1 MLEYENQ
8 MLLDLL
14 HEDGLLVA
22 AKGLGLERILTSLII
37 TYNDPGNLVLVIGTT
52 SREEEYVLSQLEGQG
67 VTPIPRCVTAECPVN
82 ERSQIYANGGVLFV
96 TSRILVMDI
105 LMERVPVD
113 LVTGVIVWKAHKILE
128 SCQEA
133 FILRLFRMKN
143 KTGFVKGLSSSPLS
157 FTAGFCH
164 VERVMRNLFVKKLYL
179 WPRFHMDVNACLEK
193 CKPEVIELHLKMTT
207 PVQQIQMAVLDLI
220 TETVQELRR
229 SNSTIDTE
237 EFTPENAIS
246 KSFEKI
252 LKVQLE
258 PIWHQLSSRTKM
270 LIADLKV
277 MRTVLMYLT
286 QYDCVTFYNL
296 VNSLGKREAFR
307 ARGGI
312 FFGGSRTFF
321 LNSKLG
327 FGSAASPTKKSVRED
342 NAKKLKREYIDQ
354 NLEVNPKWLALSEVL
369 AEIREEVQ
377 EGKNLEK
384 CLVVTHD
391 DRTSQQLKE
400 YLIDG
405 AQVVLRR
412 IFYRTIGAK
421 MGLQPP
427 PSLFRDK
434 DKNMP
439 KEKGKKGKKTKTTEG
454 AKEEVTLTQI
464 TKKYEFVGQDK
475 SEFTNE
481 AETSEE
487 VEEIRRRFLS
497 PLIMVQSVR
506 VRKPLF
512 TVFHLFCYIFSV
524 ATISFNLFFSLTQ
537 KFNQEVKHSV
547 LSIFFKAFSSFKFFS
562 CVTGCFLIFLQVWQ
576 ANHTE
581 RIRVYFLLY
590 KGTTEEQVY
599 LTNIKREKDAFE
611 YLINEKA
618 TMVIPEYNDG
628 KSGDHPD
635 LSRDPRKANEID
647 TSGNSN
653 SRKGGQTG
661 EEPKVPQRI
670 IVDMREFRSELPALI
685 HKRGIDIDPV
695 TIEVGDYILTPDVC
709 VERKSLSDL
718 IGSLNSG
725 RLYNQAQ
732 AMTRYYKKPVLLIE
746 FDQNK
751 SFHLQG
757 RFFLSSDASSS
768 AKDVAAKLQLLTL
781 HFPHLRLLW
790 CPSPYAT
797 AEIFQLLK
805 EGKEE
810 PVVAQAQAITAETNP
825 EVDSDKFNP
834 QIKDFISKLPG
845 ITTKNIYSV
854 LNKVSDLSELLS
866 LSKEKLKKILGN
878 SRNAQA
884 LYSGLHHCMKPP
896 EKEDLKKGSKFT
908 KKGLKR
914 FRTKM

>member
-22 AKGLGLERILTSLII
+22 AKGLGLERIITSLII

-67 VTPIPRCVTAECPVN
+67 VTPIPRCVTAECSVN

-96 TSRILVMDI
+96 TSRILVMDL
-105 LMERVPVD
+105 LMERVPGD
-113 LVTGVIVWKAHKILE
+113 LITGVIVWKAHKILE

-179 WPRFHMDVNACLEK
+179 WPRFHMDVNACLER

-207 PVQQIQMAVLDLI
+207 PVKQIQMAVLDLI
-220 TETVQELRR
+220 TDTVQELRR
-229 SNSTIDTE
+229 SNSTIDTD

-258 PIWHQLSSRTKM
+258 PIWHQLSARTKM

-296 VNSLGKREAFR
+296 INSLKTTEKAIQSSGWM
-307 ARGGI
+307 
-312 FFGGSRTFF
+312 F
-321 LNSKLG
+321 LGAAETLFVNAKLRV
-327 FGSAASPTKKSVRED
+327 FGSGASPTKKTVRED
-342 NAKKLKREYIDQ
+342 NANKKKREYIDQ

-377 EGKNLEK
+377 ESKNLEK

-391 DRTSQQLKE
+391 DRTAQQLKE
-400 YLIDG
+400 YLVDG
-405 AQVVLRR
+405 AKVVLSR

-427 PSLFRDK
+427 PNLFRDK
-434 DKNMP
+434 DKMAQP
-439 KEKGKKGKKTKTTEG
+439 KDKGKKGKKTKAATE

-464 TKKYEFVGQDK
+464 TKKYEFVGQD
-475 SEFTNE
+475 TAE
-481 AETSEE
+481 AEASEE
-487 VEEIRRRFLS
+487 QEEIHRRFLS

-506 VRKPLF
+506 DNSDPFMMTRLLEEVQPK
-512 TVFHLFCYIFSV
+512 YIIMYDSD
-524 ATISFNLFFSLTQ
+524 LTFIRQ
-537 KFNQEVKHSV
+537 VE
-547 LSIFFKAFSSFKFFS
+547 
-562 CVTGCFLIFLQVWQ
+562 VWQ

-647 TSGNSN
+647 VSGNTY
-653 SRKGGQTG
+653 SRKGGQA
-661 EEPKVPQRI
+661 EEQPKAPQRV

-732 AMTRYYKKPVLLIE
+732 AMTRYYKKPILLIE

-810 PVVAQAQAITAETNP
+810 PVIAQAQAITAETNP
-825 EVDSDKFNP
+825 EADSDKFNP

-845 ITTKNIYSV
+845 ITTKNIYSI

-866 LSKEKLKKILGN
+866 LSKEELTEILSN

-884 LYSGLHHCMKPP
+884 LYSSLHHCMKPP
-896 EKEDLKKGSKFT
+896 EQEDTKKGGKFT

-914 FRTKM
+914 FRTKV

>member
-1 MLEYENQ
+1 

-67 VTPIPRCVTAECPVN
+67 VTPIPRCVTAECSVN

-105 LMERVPVD
+105 LMERVPAD
-113 LVTGVIVWKAHKILE
+113 LITGVIVWKAHKILE

-179 WPRFHMDVNACLEK
+179 WPRFHMDINACLEK

-207 PVQQIQMAVLDLI
+207 PVKQIQMAVLDLI

-296 VNSLGKREAFR
+296 VNSL
-307 ARGGI
+307 
-312 FFGGSRTFF
+312 RTTETAIQSSGWMF
-321 LNSKLG
+321 LGAAETLFVNAKLRV

-354 NLEVNPKWLALSEVL
+354 NLEANPKWLALSEVL

-384 CLVVTHD
+384 CLVVTQD

-427 PSLFRDK
+427 PNLFRDK
-434 DKNMP
+434 DKNMQ
-439 KEKGKKGKKTKTTEG
+439 KDKGKKGKKTKTTEE

-475 SEFTNE
+475 SEFTSE

-487 VEEIRRRFLS
+487 IEEIRRRFLS

-506 VRKPLF
+506 DNSDPFMMTRLLEEVQPK
-512 TVFHLFCYIFSV
+512 YIIMYDSD
-524 ATISFNLFFSLTQ
+524 LTFIRQ
-537 KFNQEVKHSV
+537 VE
-547 LSIFFKAFSSFKFFS
+547 
-562 CVTGCFLIFLQVWQ
+562 VWQ
-576 ANHTE
+576 ANHIE
-581 RIRVYFLLY
+581 RVRVYFLLY

-647 TSGNSN
+647 ISGNSN
-653 SRKGGQTG
+653 TRKGGQAG
-661 EEPKVPQRI
+661 EEAKVPQRI

-732 AMTRYYKKPVLLIE
+732 AMTRYYKKPILLIE

-866 LSKEKLKKILGN
+866 LSKDELTEILGN

>member
-22 AKGLGLERILTSLII
+22 AKGLGLERILISLII

-52 SREEEYVLSQLEGQG
+52 SREEEYLLSQLEGQG
-67 VTPIPRCVTAECPVN
+67 VTPIPRCVTAECSVN

-105 LMERVPVD
+105 LMERAPVD
-113 LVTGVIVWKAHKILE
+113 LITGVIVWKAHKILE

-143 KTGFVKGLSSSPLS
+143 KTGFVKGLTSSPLS

-277 MRTVLMYLT
+277 MRTVLLYLT

-296 VNSLGKREAFR
+296 VNSLRTTEA
-307 ARGGI
+307 AIQSSGWM
-312 FFGGSRTFF
+312 F
-321 LNSKLG
+321 LGAAETLFVNSKLRV

-342 NAKKLKREYIDQ
+342 NAKKQKREYIDQ

-427 PSLFRDK
+427 PNLFRDK
-434 DKNMP
+434 DKNMQ
-439 KEKGKKGKKTKTTEG
+439 KDKGKKGKKTKTTEE

-464 TKKYEFVGQDK
+464 TKKYDFVGQDK
-475 SEFTNE
+475 SEFSNE

-497 PLIMVQSVR
+497 PLIMVQSLRDNSDPFMMTRLLEEVQP
-506 VRKPLF
+506 K
-512 TVFHLFCYIFSV
+512 YIIMYDSD
-524 ATISFNLFFSLTQ
+524 LTFIRQ
-537 KFNQEVKHSV
+537 VE
-547 LSIFFKAFSSFKFFS
+547 
-562 CVTGCFLIFLQVWQ
+562 VWQ
-576 ANHTE
+576 ANHIE

-653 SRKGGQTG
+653 TRKGGQAG

-732 AMTRYYKKPVLLIE
+732 AMTRYYKKPILLIE

-805 EGKEE
+805 EGREE

-866 LSKEKLKKILGN
+866 LSKEELTEILGN

-896 EKEDLKKGSKFT
+896 EKEELKKGSKFT

-914 FRTKM
+914 FRTKV

>member
-22 AKGLGLERILTSLII
+22 AKGLGLERILISLII

-52 SREEEYVLSQLEGQG
+52 SREEEYLLSQLEGQG
-67 VTPIPRCVTAECPVN
+67 VTPIPRCVTAECSVN

-105 LMERVPVD
+105 LMERAPVD
-113 LVTGVIVWKAHKILE
+113 LITGVIVWKAHKILE

-207 PVQQIQMAVLDLI
+207 PVQQIQMAVLELI

-277 MRTVLMYLT
+277 MRTVLLYLT

-296 VNSLGKREAFR
+296 VNSL
-307 ARGGI
+307 
-312 FFGGSRTFF
+312 RTTETAIQSSGWMF
-321 LNSKLG
+321 LGAAETLFVNSKLRV
-327 FGSAASPTKKSVRED
+327 FGIAASPTKKSVRED
-342 NAKKLKREYIDQ
+342 NAKKLKKEYIDQ

-369 AEIREEVQ
+369 AEVREEVQ

-427 PSLFRDK
+427 PNLFRDK
-434 DKNMP
+434 DKNMQ
-439 KEKGKKGKKTKTTEG
+439 KDKGKKGKKTKTTEE

-464 TKKYEFVGQDK
+464 TKKYDFIGQDK
-475 SEFTNE
+475 SEFSNE

-497 PLIMVQSVR
+497 PLIMVQSLRDNSDPFMMTRLLEEVQP
-506 VRKPLF
+506 K
-512 TVFHLFCYIFSV
+512 YIIMYDSD
-524 ATISFNLFFSLTQ
+524 LTFIRQ
-537 KFNQEVKHSV
+537 IE
-547 LSIFFKAFSSFKFFS
+547 
-562 CVTGCFLIFLQVWQ
+562 VWQ
-576 ANHTE
+576 ANHIE

-653 SRKGGQTG
+653 TRKGGQG
-661 EEPKVPQRI
+661 EELKVPQRI

-732 AMTRYYKKPVLLIE
+732 AMTRYYKKPILLIE

-768 AKDVAAKLQLLTL
+768 AKDIAAKLQLLTL

-866 LSKEKLKKILGN
+866 LSKEELTEILGN

-896 EKEDLKKGSKFT
+896 EKEELKKGSKFT

>member
-1 MLEYENQ
+1 

-67 VTPIPRCVTAECPVN
+67 VTPIPRCVTAECSVN

-105 LMERVPVD
+105 LMERVPAD
-113 LVTGVIVWKAHKILE
+113 LITGVIVWKAHKILE

-179 WPRFHMDVNACLEK
+179 WPRFHMDINACLEK

-207 PVQQIQMAVLDLI
+207 PVKQIQMAVLDLI

-296 VNSLGKREAFR
+296 VNSL
-307 ARGGI
+307 
-312 FFGGSRTFF
+312 RTTETAIQSSGWMF
-321 LNSKLG
+321 LGAAETLFVNAKLRV

-354 NLEVNPKWLALSEVL
+354 NLEANPKWLALSEVL

-384 CLVVTHD
+384 CLVVTQD

-427 PSLFRDK
+427 PNLFRDK
-434 DKNMP
+434 DKNMQ
-439 KEKGKKGKKTKTTEG
+439 KDKGKKGKKTKTTEE

-487 VEEIRRRFLS
+487 IEEIRRRFLS

-506 VRKPLF
+506 DNSDPFMMTRLLEEVQPK
-512 TVFHLFCYIFSV
+512 YIIMYDSD
-524 ATISFNLFFSLTQ
+524 LTFIRQ
-537 KFNQEVKHSV
+537 VE
-547 LSIFFKAFSSFKFFS
+547 
-562 CVTGCFLIFLQVWQ
+562 VWQ
-576 ANHTE
+576 ANHIE
-581 RIRVYFLLY
+581 RVRVYFLLY

-647 TSGNSN
+647 ISGNSN
-653 SRKGGQTG
+653 TRKGGQAG
-661 EEPKVPQRI
+661 EEAKVPQRI

-732 AMTRYYKKPVLLIE
+732 AMTRYYKKPILLIE

-866 LSKEKLKKILGN
+866 LSKDELTEILGN

>member
-1 MLEYENQ
+1 
-8 MLLDLL
+8 
-14 HEDGLLVA
+14 
-22 AKGLGLERILTSLII
+22 
-37 TYNDPGNLVLVIGTT
+37 
-52 SREEEYVLSQLEGQG
+52 
-67 VTPIPRCVTAECPVN
+67 
-82 ERSQIYANGGVLFV
+82 
-96 TSRILVMDI
+96 MDI
-105 LMERVPVD
+105 
-113 LVTGVIVWKAHKILE
+113 
-128 SCQEA
+128 
-133 FILRLFRMKN
+133 
-143 KTGFVKGLSSSPLS
+143 
-157 FTAGFCH
+157 
-164 VERVMRNLFVKKLYL
+164 
-179 WPRFHMDVNACLEK
+179 NACLEK

-207 PVQQIQMAVLDLI
+207 PVKQIQMAVLDLI

-296 VNSLGKREAFR
+296 VNSL
-307 ARGGI
+307 
-312 FFGGSRTFF
+312 RTTETAIQSSGWMF
-321 LNSKLG
+321 LGAAETLFVNAKLRV

-354 NLEVNPKWLALSEVL
+354 NLEANPKWLALSEVL

-384 CLVVTHD
+384 CLVVTQD

-427 PSLFRDK
+427 PNLFRDK
-434 DKNMP
+434 DKNMQ
-439 KEKGKKGKKTKTTEG
+439 KDKGKKGKKTKTTEE

-487 VEEIRRRFLS
+487 IEEIRRRFLS

-506 VRKPLF
+506 DNSDPFMMTRLLEEVQPK
-512 TVFHLFCYIFSV
+512 YIIMYDSD
-524 ATISFNLFFSLTQ
+524 LTFIRQ
-537 KFNQEVKHSV
+537 VE
-547 LSIFFKAFSSFKFFS
+547 
-562 CVTGCFLIFLQVWQ
+562 VWQ
-576 ANHTE
+576 ANHIE
-581 RIRVYFLLY
+581 RVRVYFLLY

-647 TSGNSN
+647 ISGNSN
-653 SRKGGQTG
+653 TRKGGQAG
-661 EEPKVPQRI
+661 EEAKVPQRI

-709 VERKSLSDL
+709 IERKSLSDL

-732 AMTRYYKKPVLLIE
+732 AMTRYYKKPILLIE

-866 LSKEKLKKILGN
+866 LSKDELTEILGN